1 MCNVEYSSRVKKEK
15 SHEKDIDD
23 AVGAGGDGA
32 AIAGKVCAGCAGG

>member
-1 MCNVEYSSRVKKEK
+1 MSSVEHSLRYRKK